1 MTKAVNEK
9 REKGNTLTHL
19 VGAVFALSCIWMVWP
34 AVRLGWQWAFGTIFF
49 ITGMFLM
56 FFSSTLYHWVRPG
69 RAKVVLRKLD
79 HINIYV
85 MIACS
90 YTPICVAVVGGAL
103 GWSVFGLLWATVL
116 AGTFYKIFA
125 LGRWPRLS
133 LGLYLLMGW
142 SGLFVARPVVEALSW
157 RPLGLILLEGVLYTA
172 GTWFFARDYK
182 RHYHAIWHL
191 FVLGGA
197 MAHWAAILLIILEQT
212 GI

>member
-1 MTKAVNEK
+1 
-9 REKGNTLTHL
+9 
-19 VGAVFALSCIWMVWP
+19 MVWP

-49 ITGMFLM
+49 ISGMFLM
-56 FFSSTLYHWVRPG
+56 FLSSTLYHWVRPG
-69 RAKVVLRKLD
+69 RVKTVLRKLD

-103 GWSVFGLLWATVL
+103 GWTVFGLLWATVL

-133 LGLYLLMGW
+133 LALYLLMGW
-142 SGLFVARPVVEALSW
+142 SGLFVARPVVQALSW
-157 RPLGLILLEGVLYTA
+157 RPLSLILLEGVLYTA
-172 GTWFFARDYK
+172 GTWFFARDHK